1 MSDTLHFA
9 MKMIENLSSKD
20 PGKAALAAVDLH
32 RSEQF
37 RTDLMQVA
45 LPALTAA
52 YADFKVREEGRAA
65 PAEKQHELDAKRV
78 ETEAVRAAT
87 ARVEA
92 EAEAEKTR
100 AMARMFGASEYR
112 LTAVL
117 EEEVERRVKMAAR
130 PSNGAYHAEDHL
142 DG

>member
-52 YADFKVREEGRAA
+52 YADFKAR
-65 PAEKQHELDAKRV
+65 AEKSLELDAKRV

-87 ARVEA
+87 ACVEA